1 VSSDVIRCAA
11 PAAIRRPAHHG
22 YDLTTDSKRPQ
33 EPLAQDDSL
42 ERRRRRPRCCEKR
55 GGPKSLTAPH
65 RVEGEEVIVVATGC
79 SNKQSTQY
87 SPSTSAVHVRDVVNR
102 FNAQPGAIRIA
113 SEGHWA
119 EEEKVTRNIFEAGI
133 NVR

>member
-1 VSSDVIRCAA
+1 VWSDVIRCAA
-11 PAAIRRPAHHG
+11 PDAIRRPAHHG
-22 YDLTTDSKRPQ
+22 YDLTADAKRSHKPV
-33 EPLAQDDSL
+33 AQDDL
-42 ERRRRRPRCCEKR
+42 LQRRRRRPRCCEKWS
-55 GGPKSLTAPH
+55 GTKPLTAPH

-79 SNKQSTQY
+79 SNKQSTHY
-87 SPSTSAVHVRDVVNR
+87 APSTSAVHVRDVVNR